1 MQLWYVIYYRLS
13 QLGQHD
19 LFFLQGSLAQPCLPL
34 GWVCAY
40 QQRGPLTEPCSSQSY
55 FHCLSLPSCK
65 AALLNLVHFLCARA
79 LPSQHKGPLTWPCS
93 CQSFFSVYLATGL
106 PLLLPF
112 YLSVLSADW
121 CLVQGAVSGFL
132 GICLK
137 KYKSRLVANSYS
149 HKVPEGMFK
158 DVEWIKT
165 LQLI

>member
-1 MQLWYVIYYRLS
+1 V
-13 QLGQHD
+13 LGCLVLQTI
-19 LFFLQGSLAQPCLPL
+19 LTRSACPVFLARQFCRTLTLLCWVRACQP
-34 GWVCAY
+34 
-40 QQRGPLTEPCSSQSY
+40 RGTLTEPYSCQGY
-55 FHCLSLPSCK
+55 FHCLSFPSCK
-65 AALLNLVHFLCARA
+65 AALLNLAHFLHARA